1 MSESLNSDQQQQLL
15 FMMLL
20 QQHEQIAMMGMG
32 KLMSPVTNTIERDL
46 KSAKYAIDTLVMLE
60 KFTSGNLSKEL
71 SGYLTQMLNTLRLN
85 YADEKKKDAVGTP
98 KKQEDTKSDGDSKKG
113 ENAKTDDSS
122 KKGGAQKNARPD
134 TSGEDKPKKE
144 DK

>member
-32 KLMSPVTNTIERDL
+32 KLKSPASDTIERDL

-71 SGYLTQMLNTLRLN
+71 SNYLTQMLTNLRLN
-85 YADEKKKDAVGTP
+85 YADEKKKESVG
-98 KKQEDTKSDGDSKKG
+98 
-113 ENAKTDDSS
+113 NAKNGDNAEKADNS
-122 KKGGAQKNARPD
+122 KN
-134 TSGEDKPKKE
+134 EDNSNKE
-144 DK
+144 EK